1 MRTRTPSQSPSQPQP
16 QSQSQSQSTLWKL
29 LGALLAVAAL
39 AGCGIARDGEPR
51 AIDKESVPVDLLL
64 PTTAPPTTLGR
75 DVPQKEASMFL
86 VDERERKVVPVTRSI
101 PIPVNTQQI
110 LRQLIGLR
118 PTDEDSAEGL
128 SNVITRQTR
137 LLRVETEGTDQPTVS
152 IDLDTFFPGLTSE
165 EVTLAIAQMVYTVN
179 ADTPGAEVQFLVR
192 GRPQEIRT
200 AEGKSKEVVSCA
212 DFAKLG
218 QEASCTTDGK
228 GAATV
233 VSTGTPP
240 VPSTDASSSSAD

>member
-1 MRTRTPSQSPSQPQP
+1 VAVRTVARRS
-16 QSQSQSQSTLWKL
+16 LAA
-29 LGALLAVAAL
+29 GVGVAVLLAAV

-51 AIDKESVPVDLLL
+51 AIDKENVPVDLLL

-86 VDERERKVVPVTRSI
+86 VDELERKVVPVTRSI
-101 PIPVNTQQI
+101 PVPVNTQQI

-118 PTDEDSAEGL
+118 PTDEDSAKGL

-137 LLRVETEGTDQPTVS
+137 LLGVKSGGNGRPMVW

-179 ADTPGAEVQFLVR
+179 ADTPGADVQFLVR

-218 QEASCTTDGK
+218 QEASCATD
-228 GAATV
+228 AARASTV

-240 VPSTDASSSSAD
+240 VPSTTVTSPDPSDAATATSRPAD